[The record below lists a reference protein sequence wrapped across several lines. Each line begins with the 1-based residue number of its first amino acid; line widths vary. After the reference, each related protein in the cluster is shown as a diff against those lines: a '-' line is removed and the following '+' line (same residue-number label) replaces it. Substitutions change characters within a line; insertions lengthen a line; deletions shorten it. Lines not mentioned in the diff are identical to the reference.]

1 MMSARLTCQETIAL
15 LLEYL
20 DATLDAEVVAQLEA
34 HLAECEPCRTYL
46 ATYRRT
52 VGVVGAS
59 ERVEMPPEM
68 RRHLAAFLAER
79 LNPKNPSEK

>member
-1 MMSARLTCQETIAL
+1 MSARLTCQDTIAL

-34 HLAECEPCRTYL
+34 HLAECEPCRAYL

-52 VGVVGAS
+52 VGVVGDAGKAP
-59 ERVEMPPEM
+59 MPDEL
-68 RRHLAAFLAER
+68 RRRLKTLLLER
-79 LNPKNPSEK
+79 LRC

>member
-1 MMSARLTCQETIAL
+1 MTCQDAIAL

-20 DATLDAEVVAQLEA
+20 EATLDDEVVRQLEA
-34 HLAECEPCRTYL
+34 HLEGCEPCRAYL

-52 VGVVGAS
+52 VGAVGEAA
-59 ERVEMPPEM
+59 RVEMPLEM

-79 LNPKNPSEK
+79 LRRTT

>member
-1 MMSARLTCQETIAL
+1 MSASMTCRDAIAL

-20 DATLDAEVVAQLEA
+20 EATLDDDIVRQLEA
-34 HLAECEPCRTYL
+34 HLAECEPCRAYL

-52 VGVVGAS
+52 VGVVGEA

-79 LNPKNPSEK
+79 LRGMT

>member
-1 MMSARLTCQETIAL
+1 MSAHLTCQDTIAL

-34 HLAECEPCRTYL
+34 HLAECEPCRAYL

-52 VGVVGAS
+52 VGVVGEAGKAP
-59 ERVEMPPEM
+59 MPEEL
-68 RRHLAAFLAER
+68 RRRLKTFLLDR
-79 LNPKNPSEK
+79 LRR